1 MTNPDKNDFASNY
14 SSIYIRDL
22 EIDDL
27 APVYHLGEAVFTSNL
42 YPYLYRTW
50 DEWEVIGLYNTDPEY
65 CLVAEIDEQLA
76 GFILGTVI
84 SKASWTYGYIIWLGV
99 NPNFQRRGVGDK
111 LVDKLVERMI
121 EDGVRFM
128 LVDTDPANIPAV
140 KFFSR
145 KGFGNTRQH
154 IFLSM
159 NLSKHEYYGRLIAYE
174 REKAERAAYKRSR
187 RRPSTQTQ
195 GITSEAAT
203 KVMVTDTPSTPVEPP
218 TLPHPES

>member
-128 LVDTDPANIPAV
+128 LVDTDPANVPAV